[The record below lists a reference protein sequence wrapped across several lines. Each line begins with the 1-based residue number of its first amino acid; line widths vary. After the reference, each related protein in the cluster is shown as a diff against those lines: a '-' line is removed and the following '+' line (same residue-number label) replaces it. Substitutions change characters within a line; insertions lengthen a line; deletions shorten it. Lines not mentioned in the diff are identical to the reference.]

1 MSNLEKL
8 ETQVNKVGENN
19 SILVHAVDDIERASK
34 YLKRKLENLV
44 NTFQNYPSN
53 VCGLLFQ
60 SDLTLRNHIRK
71 SHGTFHTQQ
80 Q

>member
-1 MSNLEKL
+1 MSNIEKL

-19 SILVHAVDDIERASK
+19 FILVHAVDDIERASK
-34 YLKRKLENLV
+34 YLKHKLENLV
-44 NTFQNYPSN
+44 ITFQNCSCN

-71 SHGTFHTQQ
+71 CHGTFHTKQQ
-80 Q
+80 